1 MKRRVA
7 IALAAVCALV
17 AVPAWAQSK
26 TGKPAMAV
34 IEFNNTTSAGWWTGG
49 LGSELADMLTNELAA
64 TEKFKMIERKQLAAV
79 LTEQDLGAS
88 GRVTPQT
95 AAKVGKMTG
104 AKFLVSGT
112 VSAYEESV
120 KGTGG
125 GLKVKGIGLG
135 GSKGEAYMAI
145 DLRVI
150 DSTTGEIEQ
159 TRTVEARSSSKSIGV
174 AASHGSVG
182 GNFAKM
188 EKTPAGQAIRACVI
202 EASEYLACVMVDKD
216 GCESEYAAKDA
227 SRREKAKKGV
237 KIQ

>member
-7 IALAAVCALV
+7 FAVAVACALW
-17 AVPAWAQSK
+17 AVPAAAQSK
-26 TGKPAMAV
+26 SGKPPMAV

-64 TEKFKMIERKQLAAV
+64 TEKFKMIERKQLSAI
-79 LTEQDLGAS
+79 LTEQDLGSS
-88 GRVTPQT
+88 GRVSPKT

-125 GLKVKGIGLG
+125 GLKVKGIGVG

-150 DSTTGEIEQ
+150 DSTTGEIEF

-174 AASHGSVG
+174 SASKGSVG
-182 GNFAKM
+182 GDFAKM

-216 GCESEYAAKDA
+216 GCEKEYAAKDA